1 MIEKLK
7 QYLNISWEDNEL
19 DKKLINLLEQSK
31 NALTSLMGVSINFEE
46 DKELEELLFNRV
58 RYSYNNSL
66 EYFEENF
73 KSEILRLQLQ
83 KGVEALEIKN
93 SNNE

>member
-7 QYLNISWEDNEL
+7 KYLSITWEDDDIDNRLEE
-19 DKKLINLLEQSK
+19 LLEQSK
-31 NALTSLMGVSINFEE
+31 TSLNSLIGVELDYE

-58 RYSYNNSL
+58 RYAYNNSI

>member
-7 QYLNISWEDNEL
+7 KYLNITWEDDDIDNRLEE
-19 DKKLINLLEQSK
+19 LLEQSK
-31 NALTSLMGVSINFEE
+31 TSLNSLIGVELDYE

-58 RYSYNNSL
+58 RYAYNNSI

-73 KSEILRLQLQ
+73 HSQILRIQLI
-83 KGVEALEIKN
+83 KGVESLEK
-93 SNNE
+93 

>member
-7 QYLNISWEDNEL
+7 KYLSITWEDDDIDNRLEE
-19 DKKLINLLEQSK
+19 LLEQSK
-31 NALTSLMGVSINFEE
+31 TSLNSLIGVELDYE

-58 RYSYNNSL
+58 RYAYNNSI

-73 KSEILRLQLQ
+73 HSQILRIQLI
-83 KGVEALEIKN
+83 KGVESLEK
-93 SNNE
+93 